1 MVLSSK
7 GIYLDSLV
15 IILMHQMEAF
25 EIEGFCI
32 EIGVNNLNTEH
43 GKKKKK
49 VECPAQCLRGH

>member
-1 MVLSSK
+1 
-7 GIYLDSLV
+7 
-15 IILMHQMEAF
+15 MEAF

-49 VECPAQCLRGH
+49 GRMSSSVSKRPLI